1 MLDIDPKDSWPT
13 AEMLDIDPKDSWPT
27 AEMLDIDPKDSW
39 PTAEMLACPLFTA
52 TLSQHQ
58 GYGINPDAHP
68 DELNG

>member
-1 MLDIDPKDSWPT
+1 MRHCDIIGDLSLKVKKRASTWPG
-13 AEMLDIDPKDSWPT
+13 LLR
-27 AEMLDIDPKDSW
+27 LDIDPKDSW